1 MPNTRRHVLFDFQNN
16 LIQFRTMPRKF
27 QKKNIDQL
35 ISHSI
40 GFFSTRRILTRCRKR
55 GKKTSDVLRCRSL
68 SHIYG
73 THNELRVYVY
83 VWADLTCQTNQ
94 QCPHLTVQLAC
105 LILNC
110 ESAHSKAKI
119 GRVSS
124 LANEHRYASD
134 VCKCIIRVK
143 QGQLVKHCVLEFSC
157 DYKLISIFVIIS
169 IESFLYWL

>member
-16 LIQFRTMPRKF
+16 LIQFRTMPKKF

-83 VWADLTCQTNQ
+83 VSRFDMSNKPTMPTFDSTACLSNTQLRERSFESQNRSCILTCQRAS
-94 QCPHLTVQLAC
+94 LR
-105 LILNC
+105 
-110 ESAHSKAKI
+110 I
-119 GRVSS
+119 GRLQMYHKS
-124 LANEHRYASD
+124 
-134 VCKCIIRVK
+134 
-143 QGQLVKHCVLEFSC
+143 
-157 DYKLISIFVIIS
+157 
-169 IESFLYWL
+169 